1 MELSD
6 ENERKFNSI
15 IKPKKL
21 ENEKFWEVLLNS
33 KNLILGMLDQDS
45 NHELNTFDDFIK
57 IEEEIYTELPNEGKN
72 IEEILE
78 TIKLKIVPGFNY
90 ENNNFFGYIPRS
102 PTNVSKLGDML
113 VPIFDQYLGNSIGS
127 PSATAIEGLVVKW
140 IGQMLGYEG
149 GFFGSFT
156 IGGSDANLQAIYSG
170 LVAKLPWDVKKLG
183 MINNRRPIV
192 YCSDQ
197 THLCI
202 KKAMMMLGLGRN
214 SLRIIDTNDNLEID
228 KEILISTIEDDLKN
242 PKLIP
247 IMIIGNVGTT
257 NSGSIDDII
266 GLNDISKKYNLW
278 FHIDASYGGFAILSN
293 HSISKN
299 IKKIGLAD
307 SIVVDTHKWLFTPM
321 EGGLTLVKNGD
332 LLKNAFSY
340 KAEYLEDT
348 YFNFDTI
355 IMKNFS
361 DYGMALSRKWRGIMI
376 WMNIQFYGLDGISK
390 LITRNIILADILKN
404 MINDNS
410 DLYLHPGSKLGVVCF
425 KHINH
430 EINAKFI
437 SNIQQNRTLKIGYTK
452 IKNEKYCRISILG
465 EDLDI
470 EIIKNV
476 YQEII
481 NNFKKI

>member
-1 MELSD
+1 
-6 ENERKFNSI
+6 
-15 IKPKKL
+15 
-21 ENEKFWEVLLNS
+21 LLNS

-183 MINNRRPIV
+183 MINNKRPIV

-266 GLNDISKKYNLW
+266 GLNDISEKYNLW

-293 HSISKN
+293 HSISKH

-321 EGGLTLVKNGD
+321 EGGLTLLKNGD

-348 YFNFDTI
+348 YFNFDTK

-376 WMNIQFYGLDGISK
+376 WMNIQFYGLEGIS
-390 LITRNIILADILKN
+390 
-404 MINDNS
+404 
-410 DLYLHPGSKLGVVCF
+410 
-425 KHINH
+425 
-430 EINAKFI
+430 
-437 SNIQQNRTLKIGYTK
+437 
-452 IKNEKYCRISILG
+452 
-465 EDLDI
+465 
-470 EIIKNV
+470 
-476 YQEII
+476 
-481 NNFKKI
+481 